1 MRGNREMRFYVPLQ
15 KVDNK
20 KSRIS
25 SILTDIRTML
35 VLLLLPIYHF
45 QFLFNQ
51 TTSFQEREKK
61 QETPGKTGLE
71 KLLGIITAGLFT
83 GWTMRTGW
91 WTIISC
97 IETQPHSPPS
107 STATTS
113 VQYAWCGARNHQL
126 FSKITSID

>member
-83 GWTMRTGW
+83 GWTMRTG
-91 WTIISC
+91 
-97 IETQPHSPPS
+97 
-107 STATTS
+107 
-113 VQYAWCGARNHQL
+113 
-126 FSKITSID
+126 